1 MKTITNLHDYQS
13 LVPKPNHRFDY
24 LDLSS
29 TQLFELARFAIEAR
43 HLTDSQR
50 LRLLFNTRFACE
62 RNA

>member
-1 MKTITNLHDYQS
+1 MKISTAQCNYQT

-50 LRLLFNTRFACE
+50 LRLFNTRFACE